1 MVTIKD
7 VARAAG
13 VSVATVSR
21 VYNGADPVREETRQ
35 RVREVGGRLGYTPHG
50 AARSLITSR
59 TSTLGVILPDL
70 YGEFFSEVIRGID
83 QAAQR
88 HGYHLLISSSHDARP
103 AVEAAL
109 RSMRGRVDG
118 LILMWPDMD
127 ADAAVRNLPAGFPL
141 VLLHAPVEP
150 DAFDV
155 ITIANFDGAYAM
167 VRHLVELGHTRI
179 AIIKGVAGNFDAA
192 ERLRGYRAALAA
204 SGIAETPNLE
214 VQGDFSE
221 DSGFHATGELLQAPA
236 RPTAIFAANDAMAIG
251 ALSALRQAGVRVP
264 EDVAVGGFDDIPMA
278 RYLDPPL
285 SSVHVDMTAL
295 GERAT
300 LRLLAAVTEK
310 DTHER
315 RSETLPT
322 TLVLR
327 RSCGATAPSSRP
339 TARGTGPTVEPTPFS
354 TLAARKDP

>member
-21 VYNGADPVREETRQ
+21 VYNGGQLVREETRQ
-35 RVREVGGRLGYTPHG
+35 RVRDVGGRLGYTPHG

-88 HGYHLLISSSHDARP
+88 HGYHLLVSSSHDARP
-103 AVEAAL
+103 EVEAAL

-127 ADAAVRNLPAGFPL
+127 ADAAIRNLPAGFPL

-167 VRHLVELGHTRI
+167 IRHLLDLGHTRI
-179 AIIKGVAGNFDAA
+179 AIIQGIAGNFDAS
-192 ERLRGYRAALAA
+192 ERLRGYRAALANR
-204 SGIAETPNLE
+204 GIGQAAELE
-214 VQGDFSE
+214 VQGNFTE
-221 DSGFHATGELLQAPA
+221 DSGYQAAEQLLRVSP
-236 RPTAIFAANDAMAIG
+236 RPSAIFAANDAMAIG
-251 ALSALRQAGVRVP
+251 ALSALRRAGVRVP
-264 EDVAVGGFDDIPMA
+264 DEIAVAGFDDIPMA
-278 RYLDPPL
+278 RFLDPPL

-300 LRLLAAVTEK
+300 LRLLSAVAEK
-310 DTHER
+310 EQHER
-315 RSETLPT
+315 RAETLPT

-327 RSCGATAPSSRP
+327 RSCGATVPSSRP
-339 TARGTGPTVEPTPFS
+339 TAPTPESHSTPPHSPPTV
-354 TLAARKDP
+354 ARTNP